1 MLDPTDRTILQLLQ
15 ENGRLP
21 NAEIARRL
29 DMAPSAVLERIRKL
43 ESRGV
48 IAGYE
53 ARVDPHALG
62 LGLAAFVFVRADE
75 PLASGEVGAS
85 LASMPE
91 VLEVHHIAGE
101 DCYLIKVRAC
111 DTESLGRFLRERLGT
126 LPTIVS
132 TRTTVVLSVIKES
145 AHLPIPSSQTAGG
158 SEVPR
163 G

>member
-1 MLDPTDRTILQLLQ
+1 MLDPTDRIILQLLQ
-15 ENGRLP
+15 ENARLP

-29 DMAPSAVLERIRKL
+29 EMAPSAVLERIRKL
-43 ESRGV
+43 ESRRV
-48 IAGYE
+48 ITGYE
-53 ARVDPHALG
+53 ACIEPGALG

-101 DCYLIKVRAC
+101 DCYLIKVRTF

-126 LPTIVS
+126 LPSVRS
-132 TRTTVVLSVIKES
+132 TRTTVVLSSIKES
-145 AHLPIPSSQTAGG
+145 ARLPIPNSERAEG

>member
-1 MLDPTDRTILQLLQ
+1 MLDQTDRTILQLLQ
-15 ENGRLP
+15 ENARLP

-29 DMAPSAVLERIRKL
+29 AMAPSAVLERIRKL

-48 IAGYE
+48 ITGYE
-53 ARVDPHALG
+53 TRVDPGALG

-75 PLASGEVGAS
+75 PLASDEVGAT
-85 LASMPE
+85 LAAMPE

-101 DCYLIKVRAC
+101 DCYLIKVRAS
-111 DTESLGRFLRERLGT
+111 DTASLGRFLRERLGSLAT
-126 LPTIVS
+126 VRS
-132 TRTTVVLSVIKES
+132 TRTTVVLSAIKES
-145 AHLPIPSSQTAGG
+145 ARLPIPSSQPADR